1 MVLCAVVLVLMGA
14 VWIGKR
20 KSLSP
25 DMRKI
30 LGIIAFA
37 ALLGG
42 AAGITENQSPVLLEG
57 NQLERNKNGA
67 GDYEE
72 QLQLYIEDMG
82 ERLDYPVEIPEQS
95 LTLEEEREILAAAKE
110 ELTQE
115 FPGENSSVNCIRE
128 RVVIRDS
135 YQDGK
140 VAAEWSFDNYRVMDL
155 KGNVVADDLSEEGE
169 LVKARVEL
177 YCGTS
182 NSVEEFY
189 FQVFPAVLDERE
201 RLLHQL
207 EQMIEQERE
216 VRGAQ
221 FLKLPEAVGEYRLE
235 WKAKRDYTPEK
246 ILILGGVLAAF
257 VPVLERSR
265 RQEQQKKRNCLLE
278 IEYPDM
284 VSKMALLL
292 SAGMT
297 LQGAWKR
304 IVFSYEEKRKNPQK
318 GKMPVYEEMLLTCHE
333 IENGVGEQRAYERF
347 GERCGQAGY
356 RRFGNILAQN
366 LRKGNQGIVVLL
378 EQEAEN
384 AFEERKRAAKRY
396 GEEAGTRLLLPMMLM
411 LGIVMVILL
420 IPAIL
425 TFQIS

>member
-1 MVLCAVVLVLMGA
+1 MVLCMVVLVLAGT
-14 VWIGKR
+14 VWLWKR
-20 KSLSP
+20 KSLSA
-25 DMRKI
+25 DKQKI
-30 LGIIAFA
+30 LGIIVLT

-42 AAGITENQSPVLLEG
+42 AAGIAEEQNPVLLEG
-57 NQLERNKNGA
+57 NRLERKENGA

-72 QLQLYIEDMG
+72 QLQLYIENIG
-82 ERLDYPVEIPEQS
+82 EQLDYSVNIPEQG
-95 LTLEEEREILAAAKE
+95 LTPEEEQKLLAAAKE

-115 FPGENSSVNCIRE
+115 FPGENSSVNSIRGG
-128 RVVIRDS
+128 VVIHDS

-140 VAAEWSFDNYRVMDL
+140 VAAEWSFDNYRIMDAT
-155 KGNVVADDLSEEGE
+155 GNVVAEELSEEGE
-169 LVKARVEL
+169 LVKAKVVL
-177 YCGTS
+177 TCGTLT
-182 NSVEEFY
+182 SVEEFY
-189 FQVFPAVLDERE
+189 FQVFPAGLNERD
-201 RLLHQL
+201 RILQQL
-207 EQMIEQERE
+207 EQMIEQQGEER
-216 VRGAQ
+216 GTA

-246 ILILGGVLAAF
+246 ILLLGGVLAAF
-257 VPVLERSR
+257 VPVLERNR

-278 IEYPDM
+278 IEYPDL
-284 VSKMALLL
+284 VSKTALLL

-304 IVFSYEEKRKNPQK
+304 IAHSYEKKRKNSK
-318 GKMPVYEEMLLTCHE
+318 YGEKPVYEEVLFTCRE

-366 LRKGNQGIVVLL
+366 LRKGTQGIVALL
-378 EQEAEN
+378 EQEAES

-411 LGIVMVILL
+411 LGIVMLILMV
-420 IPAIL
+420 PAIL